1 MLFATESQKEARKWP
16 KGVPYSINALLT
28 ALIPPPTNTVI
39 DMRFNMKHV
48 HYRFKIFHSLGLGV
62 LFFQKKLAQLKT
74 EKNQYIQ

>member
-39 DMRFNMKHV
+39 DMRTYYEAKTF
-48 HYRFKIFHSLGLGV
+48 
-62 LFFQKKLAQLKT
+62 LK
-74 EKNQYIQ
+74 NP

>member
-39 DMRFNMKHV
+39 DMRMVNPGINVQHLK
-48 HYRFKIFHSLGLGV
+48 
-62 LFFQKKLAQLKT
+62 KKLTQLKT
-74 EKNQYIQ
+74 ENNLYNL